1 MIEDIMTDKLLK
13 VLSDEQLRN
22 VAGGSGSATPQMIEA
37 VNRLT
42 NQVNEKYTQWVALNP
57 QSTNIER
64 VNKYNQLLEE
74 SYNVLSIDD
83 RQLIDEYIELM
94 N

>member
-1 MIEDIMTDKLLK
+1 MIEDIMNGKLLK

-57 QSTNIER
+57 QATNIER
-64 VNKYNQLLEE
+64 VNKYSQLLEE
-74 SYNVLSIDD
+74 SYNSLSIDD
-83 RQLIDEYIELM
+83 RQLIHKYIELM